1 MQLKYSLSILSFSLL
16 SIATFLFLSDKSN
29 QDGNKIANAVSVP
42 VPLPEAASFA
52 GENVPLEHFDV
63 RESLDRELQVTAF
76 FHSQSVLYLK
86 RSTRFLPQI
95 EKILGEEGIPDDF
108 KYLPFVES
116 GYSNAVSPAGAAGY
130 WQFLKGTAEEVGL
143 EVNDEV
149 DERYHLEKSTRAACK
164 FLKESYQLYGSW
176 SLAAASY
183 NMGRRRLSEAIVKQK
198 ANNYFDLWLNEETSR
213 YVFRIIA
220 MKMMI
225 ENPTA
230 FGFHLQESD
239 YYPPMQSKTITI
251 DSPILDMGEFAAS
264 NKVDYKIFRYYN
276 PWLRAYQ
283 LKNPLKKTYT
293 IQIPLSRE

>member
-16 SIATFLFLSDKSN
+16 SIATFLFLNDKPDSS
-29 QDGNKIANAVSVP
+29 QDKALNAISIP
-42 VPLPEAASFA
+42 VPLPDQASFA

-95 EKILGEEGIPDDF
+95 EKILKEEGVPDDF

-116 GYSNAVSPAGAAGY
+116 GYSNAVSPANAAGY

-143 EVNDEV
+143 EVNDEI

-198 ANNYFDLWLNEETSR
+198 AASYFDLWLNEETSR
-213 YVFRIIA
+213 YVYRIIA

-225 ENPTA
+225 EYPAA
-230 FGFHLQESD
+230 FGFHLKESD
-239 YYPPMQSKTITI
+239 YYPPLQSKNVTINTQ
-251 DSPILDMGEFAAS
+251 ILDMGEFAAL
-264 NKVDYKIFRYYN
+264 NQVDYKVLRYYN
-276 PWLRAYQ
+276 PWLRSYQ
-283 LKNPLKKTYT
+283 LKNPLKKTYI

>member
-116 GYSNAVSPAGAAGY
+116 GYSNAVSPAGDAGY
-130 WQFLKGTAEEVGL
+130 WQFLKGTAE
-143 EVNDEV
+143 
-149 DERYHLEKSTRAACK
+149 
-164 FLKESYQLYGSW
+164 
-176 SLAAASY
+176 
-183 NMGRRRLSEAIVKQK
+183 
-198 ANNYFDLWLNEETSR
+198 
-213 YVFRIIA
+213 
-220 MKMMI
+220 
-225 ENPTA
+225 
-230 FGFHLQESD
+230 
-239 YYPPMQSKTITI
+239 
-251 DSPILDMGEFAAS
+251 
-264 NKVDYKIFRYYN
+264 
-276 PWLRAYQ
+276 
-283 LKNPLKKTYT
+283 
-293 IQIPLSRE
+293 